1 MNLGQSAGGGLY
13 MHEGGG
19 VIRDSTVHRTITVMH
34 NIPTIVQA
42 RRQLAIPEV
51 KTYYFLF
58 GFLFRLIPVVE
69 ANLHPRRKL

>member
-1 MNLGQSAGGGLY
+1 MRGNVFYGLQLVRII
-13 MHEGGG
+13 EGPDKRGLDNRG
-19 VIRDSTVHRTITVMH
+19 CTV
-34 NIPTIVQA
+34 PTIVQA

-51 KTYYFLF
+51 KIYYFLF